1 MTQIF
6 THSGQREN
14 EPKTEHRQS
23 RFLDNHYPPVKLHSR
38 EVIDNFCKNQ
48 LERIFDA
55 ADIKIGGN
63 RPWDIHIYNPLVFRR
78 AITEG
83 NLGLGE
89 SYIDGFWEC
98 DDLEEFMFRLISSKA
113 DEKIVAPVMFIGKW
127 IGKTYNLQR
136 PSRAYT
142 VGETHYNAGND
153 LFKAML
159 DQRLIYSCGYWKEAA
174 TLDEAQENKLCLIFN
189 KLQLQPGMHLLDIG
203 CGWGGAARFAAE
215 HYKVSVTGIT
225 ISTEQAKIAKE
236 YCADVPVTIELIDYR
251 KLQGSFDRIYS
262 IGMFE
267 HVGYKNYHNYFDLIS
282 RCLKPDGLTL
292 LHTIGSNTPT
302 TNGDAWSCKY
312 IFPNSM
318 LPAASQITKNY
329 EGLFILED
337 WHVFS
342 YDYSLTLKAWYNNF
356 EKHWPLLQS
365 SYSERFHRMWRYYL
379 LSFSGAFRSRSIQL
393 WQILLSKN
401 GLPGR
406 TTIAR

>member
-63 RPWDIHIYNPLVFRR
+63 RPWDIHIHNPLVFRR

>member
-1 MTQIF
+1 MTQIYSQTKKAATQPETVRASEF
-6 THSGQREN
+6 RNHHS
-14 EPKTEHRQS
+14 
-23 RFLDNHYPPVKLHSR
+23 PPVLHSR
-38 EVIDNFCKNQ
+38 EVVDNFCKKQ

-55 ADIKIGGN
+55 ADIKIGGT
-63 RPWDIHIYNPLVFRR
+63 RPWDIHIHKPIVFRR

-89 SYIDGFWEC
+89 SYMDGLWDC
-98 DDLEEFMFRLISSKA
+98 DDLEEFVFRLISSKA

-127 IGKTYNLQR
+127 IGKTYNLQH

-142 VGETHYNAGND
+142 VGETHYNTGND

-159 DQRLIYSCGYWKEAA
+159 DTRMIYSCGYWKDAD
-174 TLDEAQENKLCLIFN
+174 TLEEAQEKKLRLIFD

-215 HYKVSVTGIT
+215 HYNVSVTGIT
-225 ISTEQAKIAKE
+225 ISTEQAKFARE
-236 YCADVPVTIELIDYR
+236 QCAGLPVTIELADYR
-251 KLQGSFDRIYS
+251 KQQGSFDRIYS

-267 HVGYKNYHNYFDLIS
+267 HVGYKNYRNYFDLAS

-292 LHTIGSNTPT
+292 LHTVGCNTPCT
-302 TNGDAWSCKY
+302 IGDPWSSKY

-318 LPAASQITKNY
+318 LPSASQITKTY
-329 EGLFILED
+329 EGLFMLED
-337 WHVFS
+337 WHVFT
-342 YDYSLTLKAWYNNF
+342 YDYSLTLKAWHENF
-356 EKHWPLLQS
+356 EQQWPVLRS

-393 WQILLSKN
+393 WQVLLSKN
-401 GLPGR
+401 GLQGR
-406 TTIAR
+406 TNIAR